1 MIKYTLT
8 NKGKIEA
15 NKLKASKLCVECGI
29 STHTISAARKTG
41 IFTMNTLNA
50 FFVRYIPSFT
60 EGTHYTKCNPNAV
73 KCADCQKEMHDT
85 QLHICNTGTTVK

>member
-29 STHTISAARKTG
+29 SAHTISAARKTG
-41 IFTMNTLNA
+41 IFSMNTLNA
-50 FFVRYIPSFT
+50 FFTRYIPNFT
-60 EGTHYTKCNPNAV
+60 EGIHYTKYNPNAV
-73 KCADCQKEMHDT
+73 NCADCQKEIHDT
-85 QLHICNTGTTVK
+85 RPHICDTKTTNK